1 MTKRMRFVLYAAIAF
16 VICMILI
23 LGMAYNFGQDPFAA
37 ETVHIWALSLIAAAY
52 ASIRIAMIAE
62 KVLRWS
68 ESEGEG
74 GPRLRGFGFRNK
86 KTHDIDRRM
95 AARRE
100 RVEAAKQKS
109 DQNQSAKNTN

>member
-1 MTKRMRFVLYAAIAF
+1 MTKRTRFILYAVIAF

-23 LGMAYNFGQDPFAA
+23 LGMAYNFGQDPFAP
-37 ETVHIWALSLIAAAY
+37 ETMHIWALSLIAAAY

-68 ESEGEG
+68 EGGDGEG
-74 GPRLRGFGFRNK
+74 PKLRGFGLGNK
-86 KTHDIDRRM
+86 KGHDIDRRM

-100 RVEAAKQKS
+100 RVEAAKEKS
-109 DQNQSAKNTN
+109 DNTDS